1 MIRMNYL
8 IAILIATS
16 ASLSF
21 AADTTPSDSAPSWAK
36 EAQQEI
42 KNKKYD
48 AAINTLLAANQPSS
62 ADWNNLLGF
71 AQRKKSPPDLDAAE
85 RYYQAAL
92 KIDPKHRGALEYY
105 GELYLM
111 KNDLAGAE
119 QMLARLDKV
128 CFFSCEE
135 YRDLKEEIAKYKAKK
150 PK

>member
-71 AQRKKSPPDLDAAE
+71 AQRKKTPPNLNAAE
-85 RYYQAAL
+85 FYYQAAL
-92 KIDPKHRGALEYY
+92 KIDPKHKGALEYY
-105 GELYLM
+105 GELLLM
-111 KNDLAGAE
+111 KNDLLGAE

-135 YRDLKEEIAKYKAKK
+135 YRDLKEAIAKYKAKK
-150 PK
+150 

>member
-71 AQRKKSPPDLDAAE
+71 AQRKKPHP
-85 RYYQAAL
+85 
-92 KIDPKHRGALEYY
+92 I
-105 GELYLM
+105 
-111 KNDLAGAE
+111 
-119 QMLARLDKV
+119 
-128 CFFSCEE
+128 
-135 YRDLKEEIAKYKAKK
+135 
-150 PK
+150 

>member
-71 AQRKKSPPDLDAAE
+71 AQRKKSPPDLNAAE
-85 RYYQAAL
+85 FYYQAAL
-92 KIDPKHRGALEYY
+92 KIDPKHKGALEYY
-105 GELYLM
+105 GELFLM
-111 KNDLAGAE
+111 KNNLPGAE

-150 PK
+150 

>member
-71 AQRKKSPPDLDAAE
+71 AQRKKTPPNLNAAE
-85 RYYQAAL
+85 FYYQAAL
-92 KIDPKHRGALEYY
+92 KIDPKHKGALEYY
-105 GELYLM
+105 GELLLM
-111 KNDLAGAE
+111 KNDLPGAE

-135 YRDLKEEIAKYKAKK
+135 YRDLKEAIAKYKTKK
-150 PK
+150 

>member
-16 ASLSF
+16 TSLSF

-71 AQRKKSPPDLDAAE
+71 AQRKKTPPNLNAAE
-85 RYYQAAL
+85 FYYQAAL
-92 KIDPKHRGALEYY
+92 KIDPKHKGALEYY
-105 GELYLM
+105 GELLLM
-111 KNDLAGAE
+111 KNDLLGAE
-119 QMLARLDKV
+119 QVLARLDKV

-135 YRDLKEEIAKYKAKK
+135 YRDLKEAIAKYKTKK
-150 PK
+150 

>member
-1 MIRMNYL
+1 MIRINYL
-8 IAILIATS
+8 IAILIASS

-71 AQRKKSPPDLDAAE
+71 AQRKKTPPNLNAAE
-85 RYYQAAL
+85 FYYQAAL
-92 KIDPKHRGALEYY
+92 KIDSKHKGALEYY
-105 GELYLM
+105 GELLLM
-111 KNDLAGAE
+111 KNDLLGAE

-135 YRDLKEEIAKYKAKK
+135 YRDLKEAIAKYKTKK
-150 PK
+150 

>member
-71 AQRKKSPPDLDAAE
+71 AQRKKTPPNLNAAE
-85 RYYQAAL
+85 FYYQAAL
-92 KIDPKHRGALEYY
+92 KIDPKHKGALEYY
-105 GELYLM
+105 GELLLM
-111 KNDLAGAE
+111 KNDLLGAE

-135 YRDLKEEIAKYKAKK
+135 YRDLKEAIAKYKTKK
-150 PK
+150 

>member
-16 ASLSF
+16 TSLSF

-71 AQRKKSPPDLDAAE
+71 AQRKKSPPDLNAAE
-85 RYYQAAL
+85 FYYQAAL
-92 KIDPKHRGALEYY
+92 KIDPKHKGALEYY
-105 GELYLM
+105 GELLLM
-111 KNDLAGAE
+111 KNDLPGAE

-135 YRDLKEEIAKYKAKK
+135 YRDLKEAIAKYKTKK
-150 PK
+150 

>member
-42 KNKKYD
+42 KKKKYD

-71 AQRKKSPPDLDAAE
+71 AQRKKTPPNLNAAE
-85 RYYQAAL
+85 FYYQAAL
-92 KIDPKHRGALEYY
+92 KIDPKHKGALEYY
-105 GELYLM
+105 GELLLM
-111 KNDLAGAE
+111 KNDLLGAE

-135 YRDLKEEIAKYKAKK
+135 YRDLKEAIAKYKTKK
-150 PK
+150 

>member
-71 AQRKKSPPDLDAAE
+71 AQRKKTPPNLNAAE
-85 RYYQAAL
+85 FYYQAAL
-92 KIDPKHRGALEYY
+92 KIDPTHKGALEYY
-105 GELYLM
+105 GELLLM
-111 KNDLAGAE
+111 KNDLLGAE

-135 YRDLKEEIAKYKAKK
+135 YRDLKEAIAKYKTKK
-150 PK
+150 

>member
-1 MIRMNYL
+1 MNYL

-71 AQRKKSPPDLDAAE
+71 AQRKKTPPNLTAAE
-85 RYYQAAL
+85 FYYQAAL
-92 KIDPKHRGALEYY
+92 KIDPKHKGALEYY
-105 GELYLM
+105 GELLLM
-111 KNDLAGAE
+111 KNDLLGAE

-135 YRDLKEEIAKYKAKK
+135 YRDLKEAIAKYKTKK
-150 PK
+150 

>member
-71 AQRKKSPPDLDAAE
+71 AQRKKSPPNLNAAE
-85 RYYQAAL
+85 FYYQAAL
-92 KIDPKHRGALEYY
+92 KIDPKHKGALEYY
-105 GELYLM
+105 GELLLM
-111 KNDLAGAE
+111 KNDLLGAE

-135 YRDLKEEIAKYKAKK
+135 YRDLKEAIVKYKTKK
-150 PK
+150 

>member
-21 AADTTPSDSAPSWAK
+21 AADTTPSDSAPSWVK
-36 EAQQEI
+36 EAQKEI
-42 KNKKYD
+42 KDKKYD

>member
-16 ASLSF
+16 TSLSF

-71 AQRKKSPPDLDAAE
+71 AQRKKTPPNLNAAE
-85 RYYQAAL
+85 FYYQAAL
-92 KIDPKHRGALEYY
+92 KIDPKHKGALEYY
-105 GELYLM
+105 GELLLM
-111 KNDLAGAE
+111 KNNLPGAE

-135 YRDLKEEIAKYKAKK
+135 YRDLKEAIAKYKTKK
-150 PK
+150 

>member
-21 AADTTPSDSAPSWAK
+21 AADTTPSDSAPSWVK
-36 EAQQEI
+36 EAQKEI
-42 KNKKYD
+42 KDKKYD

-92 KIDPKHRGALEYY
+92 KIDPKHKGALEYY
-105 GELYLM
+105 GELSLM

>member
-1 MIRMNYL
+1 MIRINYL

-42 KNKKYD
+42 KSKKYD
-48 AAINTLLAANQPSS
+48 AAINTLLAANQPNS

-71 AQRKKSPPDLDAAE
+71 AQRKKTPPNLNAAE
-85 RYYQAAL
+85 FYYQAAL
-92 KIDPKHRGALEYY
+92 KIDPKHKGALEYY
-105 GELYLM
+105 GELLLM
-111 KNDLAGAE
+111 KNDLLGAE

-135 YRDLKEEIAKYKAKK
+135 YRDLKEAIAKYKTKK
-150 PK
+150 

>member
-1 MIRMNYL
+1 MIRMNHL

-71 AQRKKSPPDLDAAE
+71 AQRKKTPPNLNAAE
-85 RYYQAAL
+85 FYYQAAL
-92 KIDPKHRGALEYY
+92 KIDPKHKGALEYY
-105 GELYLM
+105 GELLLM
-111 KNDLAGAE
+111 KNDLLGAE

-135 YRDLKEEIAKYKAKK
+135 YRDLKEAIAKYKTKK
-150 PK
+150 